1 MDQIIVYRD
10 TLNLMVIEGQS
21 ISIPL
26 EAEGIGSL
34 ITCDDM
40 DVPNAVKFGP
50 QLKDRPFTREIVVTN
65 NARRKLQQLVW
76 TNVTAE
82 EKRRACI
89 AAEPEYLAIINPGGP
104 REYRGAKTDG
114 QMGVV
119 WKIVPSELPC
129 RRNPPWCSPCT
140 V

>member
-40 DVPNAVKFGP
+40 DAPNAGKFGP
-50 QLKDRPFTREIVVTN
+50 QLKDRPSP
-65 NARRKLQQLVW
+65 AR
-76 TNVTAE
+76 
-82 EKRRACI
+82 
-89 AAEPEYLAIINPGGP
+89 
-104 REYRGAKTDG
+104 
-114 QMGVV
+114 
-119 WKIVPSELPC
+119 S
-129 RRNPPWCSPCT
+129 S
-140 V
+140 